1 MDGFADSKMD
11 VVCVEKGG
19 YVRAGGGKVRVYREE
34 RLLLLHCAY
43 DAVKEVIFR
52 FCVLASIF
60 SPFSST
66 LIGGSYHPGII
77 QQRDPLFMNQQK

>member
-19 YVRAGGGKVRVYREE
+19 YVRAGGGKVGVYREE
-34 RLLLLHCAY
+34 RLLLHCAY

-52 FCVLASIF
+52 FCFLASIF
-60 SPFSST
+60 SPFLHT
-66 LIGGSYHPGII
+66 DWG
-77 QQRDPLFMNQQK
+77 